1 MKILLDKFNRKVI
14 IYYRKGNNPN
24 TDTEATSCGLTKFFS
39 PHYLS
44 EQEPENLYG
53 FPENR
58 RQYAPITWKRKQF
71 FFSDGFGTYRHV
83 NYLYFWNGRQVIL
96 SYSKLNGCG
105 SISFGMN
112 KEEQEKAAKEREE
125 ERRQLEIDSANRL
138 KRHPERLEKRIK
150 SLKEQEES
158 FLFDLSFD
166 DNTVEDIEFY
176 TNKLNEV
183 RRLLNLYQS

>member
-1 MKILLDKFNRKVI
+1 MWFNEVFLPSLFERAGTGK
-14 IYYRKGNNPN
+14 P
-24 TDTEATSCGLTKFFS
+24 LW
-39 PHYLS
+39 LS
-44 EQEPENLYG
+44 
-53 FPENR
+53 
-58 RQYAPITWKRKQF
+58 RKQTTVCTDHMEKKTVS
-71 FFSDGFGTYRHV
+71 FSDGFGTYRHD
-83 NYLYFWNGRQVIL
+83 NYFYSWNGRQVIL

-105 SISFGMN
+105 QISFGMN
-112 KEEQEKAAKEREE
+112 KEEQEKASKDREE
-125 ERRQLEIDSANRL
+125 ERRKLEIDSVNRL

-166 DNTVEDIEFY
+166 DNTQEDIDFY